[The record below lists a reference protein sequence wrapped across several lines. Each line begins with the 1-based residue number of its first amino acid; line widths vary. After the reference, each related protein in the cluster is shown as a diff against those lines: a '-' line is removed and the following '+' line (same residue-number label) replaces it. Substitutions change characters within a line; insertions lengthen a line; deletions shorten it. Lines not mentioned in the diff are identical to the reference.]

1 MRLSTLVLVWAGLSR
16 GRFSS
21 GNVLLED
28 GRQESKRV
36 GSLRYQWKLEKETAA
51 RMCNAYRCKHLP
63 WLLCCMR
70 RFFMNP
76 SNGVYHSLEA
86 KTLTFWNV
94 LGFEFVTEMTFFP
107 PIVME

>member
-1 MRLSTLVLVWAGLSR
+1 MLVWAGLSR

-21 GNVLLED
+21 GNVVLED
-28 GRQESKRV
+28 GKQESRRV
-36 GSLRYQWKLEKETAA
+36 DSLHHQWKLEKKTAV
-51 RMCNAYRCKHLP
+51 RMCNAYSYKDLP
-63 WLLCCMR
+63 LLLCCMR

-94 LGFEFVTEMTFFP
+94 VGFEFVTEMTFFP